1 MADPLDEAT
10 MHRTLRRNVFAVL
23 IAAAAGPALA
33 QSATDD
39 SDLFPE
45 DEQILRFGNDTTNVV
60 VSPFIQLDG
69 GYTDVD
75 PDRFEDEFDAKV
87 RLARLYVFFNGED
100 VGGTL
105 AVNFH
110 DTDFDVQYAFASLD
124 FTDAFTV
131 KVGQQDQPFS
141 LQDMSGSRFLPFAE
155 AGQSAAL
162 IPGDNAGVTGF
173 YYGDRFSLAGGAF
186 IGDVNTGLQDE
197 GVAVTGRATFAP
209 IYEEGRITRG
219 GDATKNGVGTQRVE
233 RLLHLGVGASA
244 RFDIEEDF
252 SFAGGGS
259 SSLVESSLA
268 STETFTDAD
277 ELLRGNLEL
286 AYANGSFG
294 VQGELTGVHLDGVA
308 NGNRVEGFGHG
319 GYLYATYFLTGER
332 RGYSPSS
339 GTFGRVVPID
349 PIDDGGFGA
358 IEVGARID
366 YLDLTDLGPD
376 SGAQVGASLVVND
389 YLTKRITLT
398 GDYSYTRLTDGP
410 IEGTDVH
417 ALTARFQFAY

>member
-1 MADPLDEAT
+1 MFRRLATVALCALMAT
-10 MHRTLRRNVFAVL
+10 
-23 IAAAAGPALA
+23 PALA

-39 SDLFPE
+39 SDLFPA
-45 DEQILRFGNDTTNVV
+45 DEQVLRFGNDTNNVV
-60 VSPFIQLDG
+60 ISPFIQLDG
-69 GYTDVD
+69 GYASIG
-75 PDRFEDEFDAKV
+75 PDNVFMDLDEGWNANV
-87 RLARLYVFFNGED
+87 RLARLYVFLNGER

-105 AVNFH
+105 AFNFH
-110 DTDFDVQYAFASLD
+110 ETDFDVAYAFASLD
-124 FTDAFTV
+124 LTENFTM

-186 IGDVNTGLQDE
+186 IGDFNTGLQDE
-197 GVAVTGRATFAP
+197 GVAMTGRATFAP
-209 IYEEGRITRG
+209 LYEEGRITRG

-233 RLLHLGVGASA
+233 RLVHLGVGLSG
-244 RFDIEEDF
+244 RFDIEEDL

-259 SSLVESSLA
+259 SSLVETSLA
-268 STETFTDAD
+268 STETFTSVD
-277 ELLRGNLEL
+277 ELLRGNLEM

-294 VQGELTGVHLDGVA
+294 VQGELTGVHLDGIA
-308 NGNRVEGFGHG
+308 NGRRVEGFGHG
-319 GYLYATYFLTGER
+319 GYLYASYFLTGER

-358 IEVGARID
+358 IEIGARID

-376 SGAQVGASLVVND
+376 AGSQVGLSLVVND
-389 YLTKRITLT
+389 YLTKRLSATA
-398 GDYSYTRLTDGP
+398 DYSYTRGLDGP
-410 IEGTDVH
+410 IEGVDVH
-417 ALTARFQFAY
+417 AVTARLQFAY

>member
-1 MADPLDEAT
+1 MPLNHSFAALAVASFAMLLSAT
-10 MHRTLRRNVFAVL
+10 
-23 IAAAAGPALA
+23 PALA

-45 DEQILRFGNDTTNVV
+45 DEQVLRFGNDTNNVV
-60 VSPFIQLDG
+60 ISPFIQLDG
-69 GYTDVD
+69 GYTSID
-75 PDRFEDEFDAKV
+75 PDGAFGGVDEGFDAKV
-87 RLARLYVFFNGED
+87 RLARLYVFLNGER

-105 AVNFH
+105 AFNFH
-110 DTDFDVQYAFASLD
+110 DTDFDVAYAFASFD
-124 FTDAFTV
+124 VTDDITV
-131 KVGQQDQPFS
+131 KIGQQDQPFS

-162 IPGDNAGVTGF
+162 IPGDNAGITAF

-186 IGDVNTGLQDE
+186 IGDFNTGLQDE
-197 GVAVTGRATFAP
+197 GYALTGRATFAP

-233 RLLHLGVGASA
+233 RLLHLGVGLSG
-244 RFDIEEDF
+244 RFDIEEGLSF
-252 SFAGGGS
+252 SGGGS
-259 SSLVESSLA
+259 SSLVETSLA
-268 STETFTDAD
+268 STETFSSVD

-286 AYANGSFG
+286 AFANGSFG
-294 VQGELTGVHLDGVA
+294 VQGELTGVHLDGIA
-308 NGNRVEGFGHG
+308 NSRRVEGFGHG

-349 PIDDGGFGA
+349 PIDDGGVGA
-358 IEVGARID
+358 IEIGARVD

-376 SGAQVGASLVVND
+376 AGAQVGASLVVND
-389 YLTKRITLT
+389 YLTKRVTLT
-398 GDYSYTRLTDGP
+398 GDYSYTRLIDGP
-410 IEGTDVH
+410 DEGADVH
-417 ALTARFQFAY
+417 AFTARLQFAY

>member
-1 MADPLDEAT
+1 MLRLLLALLLTGAT
-10 MHRTLRRNVFAVL
+10 A
-23 IAAAAGPALA
+23 PALA

-45 DEQILRFGNDTTNVV
+45 DEQFLRFGNDTTNVV
-60 VSPFIQLDG
+60 ISPFLQLDG
-69 GYTDVD
+69 GYTAIS
-75 PDRFEDEFDAKV
+75 PDSFGDGVEDGFDGKV
-87 RLARLYVFFNGED
+87 RLARLYVFLNGER

-105 AVNFH
+105 ALNFH
-110 DTDFDVQYAFASLD
+110 DTEFDVAYAFASLEL
-124 FTDAFTV
+124 TDDVTV

-162 IPGDNAGVTGF
+162 IPGDNAGVTAF
-173 YYGDRFSLAGGAF
+173 YYGERSSFAGGVF

-197 GVAVTGRATFAP
+197 GYAFTGRATYAP
-209 IYEEGRITRG
+209 LYEEGRITRG

-233 RLLHLGVGASA
+233 RLIHLGAGASA

-268 STETFTDAD
+268 STETFTSAD
-277 ELLRGNLEL
+277 SLLRGNLEA
-286 AYANGSFG
+286 AYSNGSLG
-294 VQGELTGVHLDGVA
+294 LQAELTGVHVDGIA
-308 NGNRVEGFGHG
+308 NGRRVEGFGHG
-319 GYLYATYFLTGER
+319 GYAYATYFLTGER

-358 IEVGARID
+358 IEVGARVD
-366 YLDLTDLGPD
+366 YLNLSDLGPD
-376 SGAQVGASLVVND
+376 AGTQVGASLVIND
-389 YLTKRITLT
+389 YLTKRIVLT
-398 GDYSYTRLTDGP
+398 GDYSYTRLIDGP
-410 IEGTDVH
+410 AEGTDVH